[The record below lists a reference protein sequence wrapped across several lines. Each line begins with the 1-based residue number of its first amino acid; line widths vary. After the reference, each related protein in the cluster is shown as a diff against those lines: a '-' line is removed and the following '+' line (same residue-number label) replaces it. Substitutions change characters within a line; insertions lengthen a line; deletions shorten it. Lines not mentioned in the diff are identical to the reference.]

1 MSTSF
6 DFSTKHYCHILDP
19 SQFGF
24 VASCMNSTPV
34 SNPVHALHF
43 LFVKKKKKNLACH
56 AFFGSNFLTFFF
68 LQMQS
73 MPFFFGSNLDSFV
86 SFGTGCFDLRMGRD
100 DEPVDSMEI
109 DSLKQ
114 QQLEALTAVPEGFS
128 ADYLR
133 IYYGKLIRS
142 LIMVWSGEDKLK
154 QDRHLL
160 SCP

>member
-1 MSTSF
+1 
-6 DFSTKHYCHILDP
+6 
-19 SQFGF
+19 
-24 VASCMNSTPV
+24 
-34 SNPVHALHF
+34 
-43 LFVKKKKKNLACH
+43 
-56 AFFGSNFLTFFF
+56 
-68 LQMQS
+68 